1 VVQRR
6 QVLREMMLEG
16 VTSIV
21 DKVNPR
27 VLESK
32 LAVYLDRPA
41 VLQSMKLAA
50 K

>member
-1 VVQRR
+1 
-6 QVLREMMLEG
+6 VLREMMLEG

-27 VLESK
+27 VLEAR
-32 LAVYLDRPA
+32 LAVYLNRTAEAAP
-41 VLQSMKLAA
+41 MRLAA